1 MANTTEFLQKKAD
14 EIRIHSIE
22 MTTAAGS
29 GHPTS
34 SMSEAEL
41 LSVLYFDQMTIDPNN
56 IDAPGN
62 DEFVI
67 SKGHGVPG
75 LYGAF
80 EEAGMFDGQ
89 DVLKMRTFESPLEG
103 HPVPRVPGVKVATGS
118 LGQGLSVGL
127 GMAMAMKMDGISRE
141 VYVLLGDGEMAEGNV
156 WEAIN
161 LAPHLGLDNIV
172 AVLDMNRLGQS
183 DPTMYQRDA
192 EAYARR
198 ISGFDWKTIIVNGH
212 DIDELRDAFS
222 QAKAESR
229 PTFII
234 ARTIKGK
241 GASFAE
247 DKDGLH
253 GKPFS
258 REDAERAI
266 EEIRAHEPQ
275 NDENPESF
283 ISLRANGSHR
293 KAGERNYH
301 VTTDYEKGRKVATRD
316 AYGNALRKI
325 GEQDKEVVVLDG
337 DVKNS
342 TRLREFFKAFPDRA
356 IETYIGEQN
365 MIGMALGLQAR
376 GKHAHA
382 GTFSAFLTRAHD
394 QIRMA
399 SHSRAELHLSG
410 SHTGV
415 SIGQDGPSQMGLED
429 IAMMRAILDSVVVS
443 PSDAVSAEKLTAA
456 VSSRQGITYVRT
468 IRGKTP
474 VIYDNNEEFEVG
486 GSKVLRRS
494 DSDIGAIVATGAAV
508 PEALDAAEILEK
520 EGMPVTVVDCYSL
533 KPVDRRTLQR
543 VADGSKF
550 ILTAEDHYPEGG
562 LGDAVCSAISFAGK
576 LERAAVTERP
586 HSGSPDRLLA
596 EQRLDAQ
603 GLASRVRALAREA
616 GAA

>member
-1 MANTTEFLQKKAD
+1 MANTTEFLQRKAD
-14 EIRIHSIE
+14 EIRIHSIK
-22 MTTAAGS
+22 MTTEAGS

-41 LSVLYFDQMTIDPNN
+41 LSVLYFDQMKVDPGNM
-56 IDAPGN
+56 DAPGN

-80 EEAGMFDGQ
+80 EEAGMVDDQ
-89 DVLKMRTFESPLEG
+89 AVMKMRSFDSPLEG
-103 HPVPRVPGVKVATGS
+103 HPVPRVPGIKVATGS

-127 GMAMAMKMDGISRE
+127 GMAMAMKMDKVSRS

-172 AVLDMNRLGQS
+172 GILDMNRLGQS

-212 DIDELRDAFS
+212 DIEELRRAFEEARS
-222 QAKAESR
+222 ESR

-234 ARTIKGK
+234 ARTVKGK

-258 REDAERAI
+258 ADDARKAI
-266 EEIRAHEPQ
+266 EEIKSHEPQ
-275 NDENPESF
+275 SSEQPQNF
-283 ISLRANGSHR
+283 ISLRGNGSHKKSTR
-293 KAGERNYH
+293 PAYSVKTEYN
-301 VTTDYEKGRKVATRD
+301 KGDKVATRD
-316 AYGNALRKI
+316 AYGNALRKL
-325 GEQDKEVVVLDG
+325 GEQDEEIVVLDG

-376 GKHAHA
+376 GKRAHA
-382 GTFSAFLTRAHD
+382 ATFSAFLTRAHD

-399 SHSRAELHLSG
+399 SHSQAEMHLAG

-429 IAMMRAILDSVVVS
+429 IAMMRAVFDSVVVS

-456 VSSRQGITYVRT
+456 AAAYRGVTYVRT
-468 IRGKTP
+468 MRGKTP
-474 VIYDNNEEFEVG
+474 VLYDNDAEFEIG
-486 GSKVLRRS
+486 GSAVLRSS
-494 DSDIGAIVATGAAV
+494 DQDVGAIVATGITV
-508 PEALDAAEILEK
+508 SEALKAADTLEK
-520 EGMPVTVVDCYSL
+520 EGTPVTVVDCYSL
-533 KPVDRRTLQR
+533 KPVDAASLQK
-543 VADGSKF
+543 VADRSKF

-562 LGDAVCSAISFAGK
+562 LGDAVCSAISFSGRM
-576 LERAAVTERP
+576 ERAAVTRRP

-596 EQRLDAQ
+596 EQKLDAE
-603 GLASRVRALAREA
+603 GLASRVRELAK
-616 GAA
+616 

>member
-1 MANTTEFLQKKAD
+1 
-14 EIRIHSIE
+14 

-80 EEAGMFDGQ
+80 EEAGMLDGEDALQMRSFD
-89 DVLKMRTFESPLEG
+89 SPLEG
-103 HPVPRVPGVKVATGS
+103 HPVPRIPGVKVATGS

-127 GMAMAMKMDGISRE
+127 GMAMAMKMDNVSRN
-141 VYVLLGDGEMAEGNV
+141 VYVLLGDGEIAEGNV

-161 LAPHLGLDNIV
+161 LAPHLGLNNIV

-192 EAYARR
+192 GAYARR

-212 DIDELRDAFS
+212 DIDELREAFS
-222 QAKAESR
+222 QARAESG

-247 DKDGLH
+247 DKEGLH

-258 REDAERAI
+258 EEDAERAI
-266 EEIRAHEPQ
+266 EEIRSHEPQ
-275 NDENPESF
+275 NDENPDSF

-293 KAGERNYH
+293 SGGERAYR
-301 VTTDYEKGRKVATRD
+301 VKTEYEKGQKVATRD

-325 GEQDKEVVVLDG
+325 GEQDRNIVVLDG

-342 TRLREFFKAFPDRA
+342 TRLGEFFKAFPDRA

-365 MIGMALGLQAR
+365 MVGMALGLAAR

-429 IAMMRAILDSVVVS
+429 IAMMRAVFDSIVVS

-456 VSSRQGITYVRT
+456 VSARDRITYVRT

-474 VIYDNNEEFEVG
+474 VLYDNNDEFEIG
-486 GSKVLRRS
+486 GSRLLRS
-494 DSDIGAIVATGAAV
+494 SENDVGAIIATGVTV
-508 PEALDAAEILEK
+508 PEALEASEILAK
-520 EGMPVTVVDCYSL
+520 EGIPVKVVDCYSL
-533 KPVDRRTLQR
+533 KPVDRESLQR

-562 LGDAVCSAISFAGK
+562 LGDAVCSAIRFSGRMS
-576 LERAAVTERP
+576 RAAVTRRP
-586 HSGSPDRLLA
+586 HSGSPEKLLA
-596 EQRLDAQ
+596 EQQLDAQ
-603 GLASRVRALAREA
+603 GLASRVRELARES
-616 GAA
+616 GAV